1 MANFYVRSTDG
12 SDIDGGTTW
21 ALAKATLAGALAVAT
36 AGDTIFV
43 SDNHAE
49 TQASAMTLSSQG
61 TAASPVRILC
71 VDDAAEPPTALA
83 TTATVTTTGSFAMA
97 FHGFAYCYGITFS
110 SGSGAVNIDITWT
123 STLSVNVAAR
133 VQLLPQPELPLQQ
146 KVFDEKAI

>member
-12 SDIDGGTTW
+12 SDADNGTTW
-21 ALAKATLAGALAVAT
+21 ALAKATLAGALNVAT

-71 VDDAAEPPTALA
+71 ADDSAVISVIPPRCCCIMVSNSRMICSLLVANTPLSWS
-83 TTATVTTTGSFAMA
+83 TGVNFTDIPLDRKIVCRGFHLLKNLKSLMSSTVKPSKQRGREF
-97 FHGFAYCYGITFS
+97 C
-110 SGSGAVNIDITWT
+110 
-123 STLSVNVAAR
+123 
-133 VQLLPQPELPLQQ
+133 
-146 KVFDEKAI
+146 